1 MGTKKIITAAALLVI
16 VGAWSYLFIAV
27 YGLPLR
33 EDTRAQQALG
43 HKAAE
48 EAAKLGG
55 AGARFTLITRD
66 TAFYKN
72 PALDAQM
79 KAFHET
85 LTRGGSKVALVH
97 RIKLDPLRTTAV
109 PPGDFLQILKRGSDT
124 DVVVSFLGPPTL
136 TDEQV
141 ASLGAKL
148 PKVLAVCSGDM
159 PKQLNL
165 KRMFE
170 QRLLQVAI
178 VSKESATRTAP
189 GVEPPQGWFD
199 FLYTIVTPANLA
211 ELPAQTNAR
220 P

>member
-66 TAFYKN
+66 T
-72 PALDAQM
+72 P
-79 KAFHET
+79 FHET